1 MENNHKILIAVLIGI
16 IIILGGAI
24 AGTLLKEPVKTVE
37 LFKNGTTVEVPE
49 NTHLESQDE
58 FSTTYVTGKNTTI
71 IAVDTNGFVGALASK
86 MLSSLI
92 VEKGE
97 KQDNGLY
104 LLDKSSITEIGDQ
117 LGFEYDENNIKDVY
131 VGIKHN
137 NTVNQSIIIIGIDQ
151 NEIISILN
159 SIHWKLGL
167 QSNASNTAEVNINN
181 SASNGFTMDLPDD
194 NSADNVM
201 SDNQG
206 SSDEVDDYEYDPV
219 DYDAI
224 PGGNSYSS
232 SSNGGSSSQAEAG
245 TVDSSSSSGGSDSQ
259 VETTTG

>member
-1 MENNHKILIAVLIGI
+1 MENNHKIIIAVLIGV

-49 NTHLESQDE
+49 NTNLKSQDE

-71 IAVDTNGFVGALASK
+71 IALDNNNFVGALASK
-86 MLSSLI
+86 MLSTLI
-92 VEKGE
+92 VEKGT

-117 LGFEYDENNIKDVY
+117 LGLEYDENDIKDVY

-159 SIHWKLGL
+159 SIQWKLGL
-167 QSNASNTAEVNINN
+167 QSNMTNATGINFNN
-181 SASNGFTMDLPDD
+181 SLSNGYAIDTPNDVSRNDGGND
-194 NSADNVM
+194 NSV
-201 SDNQG
+201 
-206 SSDEVDDYEYDPV
+206 SSDEVDDY
-219 DYDAI
+219 DYYYSDESDFGSSAS
-224 PGGNSYSS
+224 GSS
-232 SSNGGSSSQAEAG
+232 SSSGSGSSSQVETAA
-245 TVDSSSSSGGSDSQ
+245 DDSSSSGGSDSQ
-259 VETTTG
+259 VEATTG